1 MSSRAMGF
9 HFFIISCMLLNEA
22 NYASLQDTSVIDSLQ
37 DHFIGFNFEI
47 SLLNCQLYYLS
58 LNNICLSF
66 LFSFVNQ
73 IDGIAI
79 YRMARHLKSLRS
91 LLNTVAKSDQGIV
104 F

>member
-1 MSSRAMGF
+1 
-9 HFFIISCMLLNEA
+9 MLLNEA

-47 SLLNCQLYYLS
+47 SLSNCQLYYLS

-66 LFSFVNQ
+66 LFSFLNQ